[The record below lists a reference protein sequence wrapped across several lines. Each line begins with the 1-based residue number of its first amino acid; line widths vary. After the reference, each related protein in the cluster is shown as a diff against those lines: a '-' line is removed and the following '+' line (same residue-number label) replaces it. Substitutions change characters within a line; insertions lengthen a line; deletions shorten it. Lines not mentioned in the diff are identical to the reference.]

1 MYRQLLITL
10 LVAVIVVT
18 IARMRRRE
26 GRPGAGKASGR
37 PDSRVARPLPVWAL
51 VGYSLAA
58 MTILATVAV
67 TWMGYHEGN
76 QIIRVEVIDSRSGER
91 TTYQVRRRDLGERE
105 FRTIDG
111 RFVSL
116 GAADRM
122 ERVEP

>member
-1 MYRQLLITL
+1 MHRQLLITL
-10 LVAVIVVT
+10 LVALVVVT
-18 IARMRRRE
+18 IARMRRR
-26 GRPGAGKASGR
+26 GQSRRAPHGAGGSTTGQR
-37 PDSRVARPLPVWAL
+37 PSIPVWAL

-91 TTYQVRRRDLGERE
+91 TTYEVRRRDLGDRE
-105 FRTIDG
+105 FRTLDG

-116 GAADRM
+116 GDSDRM
-122 ERVEP
+122 ERIEP